1 MSAVLRLVYFVPG
14 TTQTVGKSGEGR
26 SLERRRGRARR
37 AETVG
42 RRERRSFANGRDVL
56 EPRQTASKRRRRLV
70 LGGGGE
76 EGEEKGKKGGDLVGL
91 LVLPYGVVY

>member
-1 MSAVLRLVYFVPG
+1 MLRLVYFVPG

-42 RRERRSFANGRDVL
+42 RRERRSFANGRDVF

-70 LGGGGE
+70 LGGAE
-76 EGEEKGKKGGDLVGL
+76 KKGRKRERKAVIWLVC
-91 LVLPYGVVY
+91 